1 MIIVEFKIV
10 DKLILLRTMKSII
23 NIECTYLANPDLI
36 ANMYTFQKV

>member
-10 DKLILLRTMKSII
+10 DKLILLRTIMKSII

-36 ANMYTFQKV
+36 ANM

>member
-10 DKLILLRTMKSII
+10 DKLILLRTMHQIMKSII

-36 ANMYTFQKV
+36 ANV